1 MNNEYDSVLS
11 KTAADLYVSSLILDN
26 SFGGRKLRAI
36 LSFLE
41 KDPIFTL
48 FNDPIQI
55 VESDK
60 MGAFGPEERSEIRRV
75 ICNERRRSS
84 AYKQAVDC
92 VARGIASANRYDMHY
107 PTALQPLE
115 GMPIVIY
122 SKGNMDLVSARR
134 PPSVA
139 IVGSRRPTPYGVT
152 ITRDIVKGLAL
163 QNICIISG
171 LARGIDT
178 VAHESTLEVKGNT
191 VAVLAGGLDDV
202 YPKENTALFDRIRED
217 GLLLSEMPPGQK
229 ASRRYF
235 PARNRILSGLSD
247 AVAIMEAG
255 EFSGTLHTASFGAAQ
270 GKDVFAVPGSIYS
283 PNSVGNHKLIQDGAE
298 ILLSSQDILLRLAHT
313 VLINEM
319 ADYDYNSRRKQLE
332 NTLSSAPETLSD
344 QQITRIIQD
353 ELSCKEKSIDELINC
368 THIPFG
374 RVAFSL
380 SELEISGHV
389 MQRGERYALTFPRI

>member
-1 MNNEYDSVLS
+1 
-11 KTAADLYVSSLILDN
+11 
-26 SFGGRKLRAI
+26 
-36 LSFLE
+36 
-41 KDPIFTL
+41 
-48 FNDPIQI
+48 
-55 VESDK
+55 
-60 MGAFGPEERSEIRRV
+60 
-75 ICNERRRSS
+75 
-84 AYKQAVDC
+84 
-92 VARGIASANRYDMHY
+92 
-107 PTALQPLE
+107 
-115 GMPIVIY
+115 
-122 SKGNMDLVSARR
+122 MDLVAARR

-139 IVGSRRPTPYGVT
+139 IVGSRQPTRYGVT
-152 ITRDIVKGLAL
+152 ITRDIVKELAL
-163 QNICIISG
+163 QNVCIISG
-171 LARGIDT
+171 LARGVDT
-178 VAHESTLEVKGNT
+178 VAHETTLEVKGNT

-202 YPKENTALFDRIRED
+202 YPKENTALFDKIQES

-319 ADYDYNSRRKQLE
+319 ADYDYNFERKQLE
-332 NTLSSAPETLSD
+332 NKQASAPESLSD
-344 QQITRIIQD
+344 EQITGIIQN
-353 ELSCKEKSIDELINC
+353 ELSCKEKSIDELIKC

-374 RVAFSL
+374 RLAFSL
-380 SELEISGHV
+380 SELEIAGQV